1 MYSNMVRIVSDTST
15 LYSTAQAEQAGF
27 AVSPLSVTIN
37 GKSYREFD
45 EISSEKFVSIIHE
58 GHMPTSSQPAV
69 GEIAAMYERYAG
81 EEILNIAMAEGLSG
95 TYNGA
100 VAAAGMMDDAD
111 IVVINSRTLCGPH
124 RYMVEKAVEMANNG
138 ATRDEIIAHVEQLM
152 DSAKSYLMPADFDY
166 LRRGGR
172 LSPLVSYVG
181 KTIKLVPMMTQTE
194 DGKQLTLA
202 GVRRSF
208 KQAIQHVAKSLQER
222 GVDDQWR
229 IYISH
234 ADAMGLAEQAR
245 EILKESFPN
254 AFYDIL
260 PLSPAF
266 ITQGGPGC
274 VAVQVVKP

>member
-1 MYSNMVRIVSDTST
+1 MVRIVSDTST
-15 LYSTAQAEQAGF
+15 LYSTTQAEQAGF
-27 AVSPLSVTIN
+27 AVSPLSVTIG

-45 EISSEKFVSIIHE
+45 EISSKEFVDIINQ

-69 GEIAAMYERYAG
+69 GEIAAMYERFAG
-81 EEILNIAMAEGLSG
+81 DEILNIAMAEGLSG

-100 VAAAGMMDDAD
+100 VAAAGMSDDPD
-111 IVVINSRTLCGPH
+111 KITVINSRTLCGPH
-124 RYMVEKAVEMANNG
+124 RYLVEHAVELAKAGRSKQEIVEKMEK
-138 ATRDEIIAHVEQLM
+138 LM
-152 DSAKSYLMPADFDY
+152 DTAKSYLMPADFDY

-181 KTIKLVPMMTQTE
+181 KAIKLVPMLTQTE
-194 DGKQLTLA
+194 DGKQLTIA

-208 KQAIQHVAKSLQER
+208 KQAIQHVAKSLAER
-222 GVDDQWR
+222 GVDDSWR

-245 EILKESFPN
+245 EVLKQSFPN
-254 AFYDIL
+254 AYYDIL

-274 VAVQVVKP
+274 VAVQVIKP